1 MMFYLHQFDL
11 DSGYNF
17 FFPLFLGLRFGLM
30 QIKTGLIQI
39 LSRYEVSPCK
49 NTPVSLTFDPK
60 TFLLSAIG
68 DMTLSFNRR
77 RSEDTSG

>member
-1 MMFYLHQFDL
+1 MLPYLRQFDL
-11 DSGYNF
+11 EFRSNC
-17 FFPLFLGLRFGLM
+17 FFPLFLGLRFALM

-39 LSRYEVSPCK
+39 LSRYEVSPWK
-49 NTPVSLTFDPK
+49 DTPVSITFNPK

-68 DMTLSFNRR
+68 EIPLSFDRR